1 MQRLLK
7 HETSLSPILH
17 PALLLPWPRVLVQ
30 VSVSSVWSCVCLV
43 QFFLQFLPVCL
54 FVDEGAE
61 DQVGPLHR
69 LPSHE
74 PSASGERRRLLAPS
88 TISVSVPDDDPSNSD
103 GEYYENPL
111 FSSQWTTSS
120 VLPSVPAQSAEA
132 HLDQEKGEPSMVP
145 FCSPSPA
152 CNSDHMHRTKCAFMC
167 GVGGT
172 GACFLHMKVKSL
184 YSSVHPNAS
193 TIYV

>member
-1 MQRLLK
+1 M
-7 HETSLSPILH
+7 
-17 PALLLPWPRVLVQ
+17 
-30 VSVSSVWSCVCLV
+30 
-43 QFFLQFLPVCL
+43 
-54 FVDEGAE
+54 
-61 DQVGPLHR
+61 GPLHR